1 MGVAEE
7 RWGKG
12 IGGGD
17 GGETV
22 IQVNKLINL
31 IKLLHGGNFKYERKV
46 NSLRHGQAETA
57 QRLS

>member
-1 MGVAEE
+1 M
-7 RWGKG
+7 G
-12 IGGGD
+12 IGAGD